1 MMGLEAYVVTVS
13 ASGRDELVRSD
24 AGMSVC
30 ELGAR
35 FGAGAGVQ

>member
-13 ASGRDELVRSD
+13 ASGRDELVSSG
-24 AGMSVC
+24 AGMLVC

-35 FGAGAGVQ
+35 FGGGSGVQ